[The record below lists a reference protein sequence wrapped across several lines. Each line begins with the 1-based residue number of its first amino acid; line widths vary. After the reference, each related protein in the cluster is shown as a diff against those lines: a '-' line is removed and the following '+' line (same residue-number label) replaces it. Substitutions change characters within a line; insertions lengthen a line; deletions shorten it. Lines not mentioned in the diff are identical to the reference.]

1 MFKQDNF
8 FFEEGETIEGPLNI
22 KEMYYNCIECSS
34 PVELLYINERQN
46 LIEFK
51 CIKDNK
57 IKKIPIKEYL
67 EKMKKFNDKKG
78 NEDLCTE
85 DNHNKKYENFCLDCN
100 KHLCKECL
108 KTRNHIGHHKKII
121 IEMKP
126 SQKELNIIDN
136 IIKFYEEKISNLEK
150 EKFIKIKELKNKLK
164 GPENK
169 LKYDKKIKRYN
180 YDEKYQIL
188 II

>member
-34 PVELLYINERQN
+34 PIELLYINERQN

-51 CIKDNK
+51 CIKENK
-57 IKKIPIKEYL
+57 IKKVPIKEYL

-85 DNHNKKYENFCLDCN
+85 DNHNKKYENFCFDCN

-108 KTRNHIGHHKKII
+108 KTRNH
-121 IEMKP
+121 
-126 SQKELNIIDN
+126 
-136 IIKFYEEKISNLEK
+136 
-150 EKFIKIKELKNKLK
+150 
-164 GPENK
+164 
-169 LKYDKKIKRYN
+169 
-180 YDEKYQIL
+180 
-188 II
+188 

>member
-1 MFKQDNF
+1 MFKQANF

-85 DNHNKKYENFCLDCN
+85 D
-100 KHLCKECL
+100 
-108 KTRNHIGHHKKII
+108 KKIFVWI
-121 IEMKP
+121 A
-126 SQKELNIIDN
+126 
-136 IIKFYEEKISNLEK
+136 IS
-150 EKFIKIKELKNKLK
+150 IYAKNV
-164 GPENK
+164 
-169 LKYDKKIKRYN
+169 
-180 YDEKYQIL
+180 
-188 II
+188 